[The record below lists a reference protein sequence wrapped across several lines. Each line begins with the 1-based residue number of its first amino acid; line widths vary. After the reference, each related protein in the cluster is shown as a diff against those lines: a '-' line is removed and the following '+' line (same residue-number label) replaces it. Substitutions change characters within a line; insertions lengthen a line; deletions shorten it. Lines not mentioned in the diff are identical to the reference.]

1 MNSKGFTLIEMVM
14 VILLLGIIA
23 GVATMVLLE
32 GSKGWLAIGPRKDAL
47 WEARMSIERMV
58 REAREGRRYNYTIAA
73 NQITFRRHT
82 STSLTTYQYNA
93 GRLERTEGGITSA
106 LAGNVEFL
114 RFTTIKPNLIGITL
128 GMSEAGKTVE
138 LRSRVF
144 FRNYTRT
151 E

>member
-14 VILLLGIIA
+14 VIVLLGIIA
-23 GVATMVLLE
+23 GVAAMVLLE
-32 GSKGWLAIGPRKDAL
+32 GSRGWLSTGQRKDAL

-58 REAREGRRYNYTIAA
+58 REAREGRRYDYAIAA
-73 NQITFRRHT
+73 DQITFRRYT
-82 STSLTTYQYNA
+82 GTSLTTYRYNA
-93 GRLERTEGGITSA
+93 GRLERTEGSTTSA
-106 LAGNVEFL
+106 LAENVEFL
-114 RFTTIKPNLIGITL
+114 RFTTIKPNLIGIAL
-128 GMSEAGKTVE
+128 GVSGAGKTVE